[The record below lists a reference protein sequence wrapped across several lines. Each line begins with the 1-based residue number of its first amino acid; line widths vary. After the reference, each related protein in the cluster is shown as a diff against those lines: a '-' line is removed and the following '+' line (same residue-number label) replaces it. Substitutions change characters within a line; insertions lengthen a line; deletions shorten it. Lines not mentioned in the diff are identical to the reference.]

1 MAELKSNVLE
11 IAKKIK
17 LLAFDVDGVMTDG
30 SVTYD
35 ENGIEYK
42 TFNVKDGHGIV
53 RANKSGFITA
63 IITARNNGTVQ
74 HRAENL
80 NITEIYQGQKYKLPA
95 LNEILA
101 KYGFNYENVAY
112 MGDDIP
118 DICILEKVGLACC
131 PKDAVKEVS
140 KLLFLEDILN
150 KEIWELNHVEKIKV
164 LLATAII
171 HKPSILLLDDIFIGL
186 NALDKERVMLL
197 IKRIIRE
204 LKIIVVST
212 TSSLSDTIYSD
223 AILVISDGSIKYSGK
238 LEDILKHDN
247 TLTKLGI
254 EIPIMMDM
262 SLKLQFYNLLDRVIL
277 NPEEMVDE
285 LWN

>member
-1 MAELKSNVLE
+1 MAELREKALE
-11 IAKKIK
+11 MAKKIK

-80 NITEIYQGQKYKLPA
+80 KITEIYQGQKYKLPA
-95 LNEILA
+95 LDEILE
-101 KYGFNYENVAY
+101 KYGFTYENVAY

-131 PKDAVKEVS
+131 PNDAVKEV
-140 KLLFLEDILN
+140 
-150 KEIWELNHVEKIKV
+150 KEICNFVSSVNGGRGAVRELCDFILETQGIEKI
-164 LLATAII
+164 A
-171 HKPSILLLDDIFIGL
+171 
-186 NALDKERVMLL
+186 
-197 IKRIIRE
+197 
-204 LKIIVVST
+204 
-212 TSSLSDTIYSD
+212 
-223 AILVISDGSIKYSGK
+223 VISETDAK
-238 LEDILKHDN
+238 
-247 TLTKLGI
+247 
-254 EIPIMMDM
+254 
-262 SLKLQFYNLLDRVIL
+262 
-277 NPEEMVDE
+277 
-285 LWN
+285 